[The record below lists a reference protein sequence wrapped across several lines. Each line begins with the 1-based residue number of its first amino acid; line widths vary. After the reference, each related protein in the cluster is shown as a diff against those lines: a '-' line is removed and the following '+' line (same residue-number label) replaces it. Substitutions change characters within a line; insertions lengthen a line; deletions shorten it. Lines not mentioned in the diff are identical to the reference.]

1 ERRDNQQSDAT
12 PTPKLGELLG
22 SIADRW
28 PMNTEKRE
36 MTKSARHAA
45 MKLLQS
51 PWLFSEILAAVRK
64 LGLVEELQNALVT
77 YIVGTSRLR
86 QRPLNLMIKG
96 ASSSGKNFLA
106 DTVLKLF
113 PEKSVH
119 Q

>member
-1 ERRDNQQSDAT
+1 
-12 PTPKLGELLG
+12 
-22 SIADRW
+22 
-28 PMNTEKRE
+28 
-36 MTKSARHAA
+36 

-64 LGLVEELQNALVT
+64 LGLVEELQNALAT

-86 QRPLNLMIKG
+86 QRPLNLVIKG

-106 DTVLKLF
+106 DTILKLF

-119 Q
+119 LLTSSTDK